1 MSYWFAHRAYLAAK
15 RCAVFKRLQT
25 GNALKAIFF
34 FWAMFYLGKV
44 FDAYNQ
50 GQLSVVLM
58 YFIGILSITF
68 LTGLSGQI
76 SLGQGALMAIGGYT
90 CALGILN
97 LGLNYWQSIIFA
109 VLASLIAGWILGVT
123 AARLSGPYLAGT
135 TLVIAL
141 AIPSLAN
148 RFESVFGGDVGLSVD
163 FGNPPQWLNNLI
175 GEIGFEQWQL
185 FATLPFASIALYIA
199 LNLFKSRTGRSWRAV
214 RDHEIA
220 ASLAGINVQRM
231 KIFTFVVASGFAGLA
246 GSMYGLRGIVGP
258 SVYPISL
265 SLALLTGAVLGG
277 LRSIEGAFIGAVVVV
292 FLPDLIEKVTGNW
305 ELAPQIG
312 NFLPAMVS
320 SLLLIL
326 TVVLNPAGVAGA
338 LHHRKSRHK

>member
-1 MSYWFAHRAYLAAK
+1 M
-15 RCAVFKRLQT
+15 FKHIQT
-25 GNALKAIFF
+25 GNALKSIIFF
-34 FWAMFYLGKV
+34 TIIFYLGKIL
-44 FDAYNQ
+44 DPYNQ

-58 YFIGILSITF
+58 YFVGILSITF

-76 SLGQGALMAIGGYT
+76 SLGQGALMAVGGYT
-90 CALGILN
+90 CALVVLN
-97 LGLNYWQSIIFA
+97 LGLNYWQSIIIA
-109 VLASLIAGWILGVT
+109 VLASLIAGWILGIT

-163 FGNPPQWLNNLI
+163 FGNPPEWLSSAI
-175 GEIGFEQWQL
+175 GEIGYEQWQL
-185 FATLPFASIALYIA
+185 FATLPFASIALYLA

-220 ASLAGINVQRM
+220 ASLTGINVQRI

-246 GSMYGLRGIVGP
+246 GAMYGLRGIVGP

-277 LRSIEGAFIGAVVVV
+277 LRSIGGAFIGAVLVV
-292 FLPDLIEKVTGNW
+292 FLPDLIEAISGSW
-305 ELAPQIG
+305 ELAPQIS
-312 NFLPAMVS
+312 NYLPAMVAGI
-320 SLLLIL
+320 LLIL
-326 TVVLNPAGVAGA
+326 TVVLNPAGVAGG
-338 LHHRKSRHK
+338 LHHHKSRHK

>member
-1 MSYWFAHRAYLAAK
+1 M
-15 RCAVFKRLQT
+15 FKRLQT

-34 FWAMFYLGKV
+34 FWVMVYLGKV

-185 FATLPFASIALYIA
+185 FATLPFASIALYLA

-220 ASLAGINVQRM
+220 ASLVGINVQRM

-246 GSMYGLRGIVGP
+246 GAMYGLRGIVGP

>member
-1 MSYWFAHRAYLAAK
+1 
-15 RCAVFKRLQT
+15 
-25 GNALKAIFF
+25 
-34 FWAMFYLGKV
+34 
-44 FDAYNQ
+44 
-50 GQLSVVLM
+50 M
-58 YFIGILSITF
+58 YFVGILSITF

-76 SLGQGALMAIGGYT
+76 SLGQGALMAVGGYT
-90 CALGILN
+90 CALVVLN
-97 LGLNYWQSIIFA
+97 LGLNYWQSIIIA
-109 VLASLIAGWILGVT
+109 VLASLVAGWILGIT

-163 FGNPPQWLNNLI
+163 FGNPPEWLSSAI
-175 GEIGFEQWQL
+175 GEIGYEQWQL
-185 FATLPFASIALYIA
+185 FATLPFASIALYLA

-220 ASLAGINVQRM
+220 ASLTGINVQRI

-246 GSMYGLRGIVGP
+246 GAMYGLRGIVGP

-277 LRSIEGAFIGAVVVV
+277 LRSIGGAFIGAVLVV
-292 FLPDLIEKVTGNW
+292 FLPDLIEAISGSW
-305 ELAPQIG
+305 ELAPQIS
-312 NFLPAMVS
+312 NYLPAMVAS
-320 SLLLIL
+320 ILLIL
-326 TVVLNPAGVAGA
+326 TVVLNPAGIAGG
-338 LHHRKSRHK
+338 LHHHKSRHN

>member
-1 MSYWFAHRAYLAAK
+1 M
-15 RCAVFKRLQT
+15 FKHIQT
-25 GNALKAIFF
+25 GNALKSIIFF
-34 FWAMFYLGKV
+34 GIIFYLGKI
-44 FDAYNQ
+44 FDPYNQ

-58 YFIGILSITF
+58 YFVGILSITF

-76 SLGQGALMAIGGYT
+76 SLGQGALMAVGGYA
-90 CALGILN
+90 CALAVLN
-97 LGLNYWQSIIFA
+97 LGLNYWQSIIIA
-109 VLASLIAGWILGVT
+109 VLASLVAGWILGIT

-163 FGNPPQWLNNLI
+163 FGNPPEWLSSAI
-175 GEIGFEQWQL
+175 GEIGYEQWQL
-185 FATLPFASIALYIA
+185 FATLPFASIALYLA

-220 ASLAGINVQRM
+220 ASLTGVNVQRI

-246 GSMYGLRGIVGP
+246 GAMYGLRGIVGP

-277 LRSIEGAFIGAVVVV
+277 LRSIGGAFIGAVLVV
-292 FLPDLIEKVTGNW
+292 FLPDLIEAISGSW
-305 ELAPQIG
+305 ELAPQIS
-312 NFLPAMVS
+312 NYLPAMVAS
-320 SLLLIL
+320 ILLIL
-326 TVVLNPAGVAGA
+326 TVVLNPAGVAGG
-338 LHHRKSRHK
+338 LHHHKSRHK

>member
-1 MSYWFAHRAYLAAK
+1 M
-15 RCAVFKRLQT
+15 FKHIQT
-25 GNALKAIFF
+25 GNALKSIIFF
-34 FWAMFYLGKV
+34 TIIFYLGKIL
-44 FDAYNQ
+44 DPYNQ

-58 YFIGILSITF
+58 YFVGILSITF

-76 SLGQGALMAIGGYT
+76 SLGQGALMAVGGYT
-90 CALGILN
+90 CALVVLN
-97 LGLNYWQSIIFA
+97 LGLNYWQSIIIA
-109 VLASLIAGWILGVT
+109 VLASLVAGWILGIT

-163 FGNPPQWLNNLI
+163 FGNPPEWLSSAI
-175 GEIGFEQWQL
+175 GEIGYEQWQL
-185 FATLPFASIALYIA
+185 FATLPFASIALYLA

-220 ASLAGINVQRM
+220 ASLTGVNVQRI

-246 GSMYGLRGIVGP
+246 GALYGLRGIVGP

-277 LRSIEGAFIGAVVVV
+277 LRSIGGAFIGAVLVV
-292 FLPDLIEKVTGNW
+292 FLPDLIEAISGSW
-305 ELAPQIG
+305 ELAPQIS
-312 NFLPAMVS
+312 NYLPAMVAGI
-320 SLLLIL
+320 LLIL
-326 TVVLNPAGVAGA
+326 TVVLNPAGVAGG
-338 LHHRKSRHK
+338 LHHHKSRHK

>member
-1 MSYWFAHRAYLAAK
+1 ML
-15 RCAVFKRLQT
+15 
-25 GNALKAIFF
+25 
-34 FWAMFYLGKV
+34 FYLGKV
-44 FDAYNQ
+44 FDPYNQ

-76 SLGQGALMAIGGYT
+76 SLGQGALMAVGGYA
-90 CALGILN
+90 CAIAVLN
-97 LGLNYWQSIIFA
+97 LGLNYWQSIILA
-109 VLASLIAGWILGVT
+109 VVISLLAGWILGIA

-141 AIPSLAN
+141 AIPTLAN
-148 RFESVFGGDVGLSVD
+148 RYESVFGGDVGLNVD
-163 FGNPPQWLNNLI
+163 FGNPPQWLIDLM

-185 FATLPFASIALYIA
+185 LATLPFASIALYLA

-220 ASLAGINVQRM
+220 ASLSGINVQRM

-246 GSMYGLRGIVGP
+246 GAMYGLRGIVGP
-258 SVYPISL
+258 SVYPVSL
-265 SLALLTGAVLGG
+265 SLTLLTGAVLGG
-277 LRSIEGAFIGAVVVV
+277 LRSISGAFIGSILVV
-292 FLPDLIEKVTGNW
+292 FLPDLIEKITGSW

-312 NFLPAMVS
+312 NFLPALVS
-320 SLLLIL
+320 GILLIL

-338 LHHRKSRHK
+338 LHNHKPRHK

>member
-1 MSYWFAHRAYLAAK
+1 
-15 RCAVFKRLQT
+15 VFKHIQT
-25 GNALKAIFF
+25 SNALKSIIFF
-34 FWAMFYLGKV
+34 AIIFYLGKIL
-44 FDAYNQ
+44 DPYNQ

-58 YFIGILSITF
+58 YFVGILSITF

-90 CALGILN
+90 CALVVLN
-97 LGLNYWQSIIFA
+97 LGLNYWQSIIIA
-109 VLASLIAGWILGVT
+109 VLASLVAGWILGIT

-163 FGNPPQWLNNLI
+163 FGNPPEWLSSAI
-175 GEIGFEQWQL
+175 GEVGYEQWQL
-185 FATLPFASIALYIA
+185 FATLPFASIALYLA

-220 ASLAGINVQRM
+220 ASLTGVNVQRI

-246 GSMYGLRGIVGP
+246 GALYGLRGIVGP

-277 LRSIEGAFIGAVVVV
+277 LRSIGGAFIGAVLVV
-292 FLPDLIEKVTGNW
+292 FLPDLIEAISGSW
-305 ELAPQIG
+305 ELAPQIS
-312 NFLPAMVS
+312 NYLPAMVAGI
-320 SLLLIL
+320 LLIL
-326 TVVLNPAGVAGA
+326 TVVLNPAGVAGG
-338 LHHRKSRHK
+338 LHHHKSRHK

>member
-1 MSYWFAHRAYLAAK
+1 M
-15 RCAVFKRLQT
+15 
-25 GNALKAIFF
+25 II
-34 FWAMFYLGKV
+34 FYLGKI
-44 FDAYNQ
+44 FDPYNQ

-58 YFIGILSITF
+58 YFVGILSITF

-76 SLGQGALMAIGGYT
+76 SLGQGALMAVGGYT
-90 CALGILN
+90 CALVVLN
-97 LGLNYWQSIIFA
+97 LGLNYWQSIIIA
-109 VLASLIAGWILGVT
+109 VLASLVAGWILGIT

-163 FGNPPQWLNNLI
+163 FGNPPEWLSSAI
-175 GEIGFEQWQL
+175 GEIGYEQWQL
-185 FATLPFASIALYIA
+185 FATLPFASIALYLA

-220 ASLAGINVQRM
+220 ASLTGVNVQRI

-246 GSMYGLRGIVGP
+246 GALYGLRGIVGP

-277 LRSIEGAFIGAVVVV
+277 LRSIGGAFIGAVLVV
-292 FLPDLIEKVTGNW
+292 FLPDLIEAISGSW
-305 ELAPQIG
+305 ELAPQIS
-312 NFLPAMVS
+312 NYLPAMVAGI
-320 SLLLIL
+320 LLIL
-326 TVVLNPAGVAGA
+326 TVVLNPAGVAGG
-338 LHHRKSRHK
+338 LHHHKSRHK

>member
-1 MSYWFAHRAYLAAK
+1 M
-15 RCAVFKRLQT
+15 FKHIQT
-25 GNALKAIFF
+25 GNALKSIIFF
-34 FWAMFYLGKV
+34 TIIFYLGKIL
-44 FDAYNQ
+44 DPYNQ

-58 YFIGILSITF
+58 YFVGILSITF

-76 SLGQGALMAIGGYT
+76 SLGQGALMAVGGYT
-90 CALGILN
+90 CALVVLN
-97 LGLNYWQSIIFA
+97 LGLNYWQSIIIA
-109 VLASLIAGWILGVT
+109 VLASLVAGWILGIT

-163 FGNPPQWLNNLI
+163 FGNPPEWLSSAI
-175 GEIGFEQWQL
+175 GEIGYEQWQL
-185 FATLPFASIALYIA
+185 FATLPFASIALYLA

-220 ASLAGINVQRM
+220 ASLTGINVQRI

-246 GSMYGLRGIVGP
+246 GAMYGLRGIVGP

-277 LRSIEGAFIGAVVVV
+277 LRSIGGAFIGAVLVV
-292 FLPDLIEKVTGNW
+292 FLPDLIDAISGSW
-305 ELAPQIG
+305 ELAPQIS
-312 NFLPAMVS
+312 NYLPAMVAGI
-320 SLLLIL
+320 LLIL
-326 TVVLNPAGVAGA
+326 TVVLNPAGVAGG
-338 LHHRKSRHK
+338 LHHHKSRHK

>member
-1 MSYWFAHRAYLAAK
+1 M
-15 RCAVFKRLQT
+15 FKHLQT
-25 GNALKAIFF
+25 GNALKTIIFF
-34 FWAMFYLGKV
+34 TIIFYLGKI
-44 FDAYNQ
+44 FDPYNQ

-58 YFIGILSITF
+58 YFVGILSITF

-90 CALGILN
+90 CALVVLN
-97 LGLNYWQSIIFA
+97 LGLNYWQSIIIA
-109 VLASLIAGWILGVT
+109 VLASLVAGWILGIT

-163 FGNPPQWLNNLI
+163 FGNPPEWLSSAI
-175 GEIGFEQWQL
+175 GEIGYEQWQL
-185 FATLPFASIALYIA
+185 FATLPFASIALYLA

-220 ASLAGINVQRM
+220 ASLTGINVQRI

-246 GSMYGLRGIVGP
+246 GALYGLRGIVGP

-277 LRSIEGAFIGAVVVV
+277 LRSIGGAFIGAVLVV
-292 FLPDLIEKVTGNW
+292 FLPDLIEAISGSW
-305 ELAPQIG
+305 ELAPQIS
-312 NFLPAMVS
+312 NYLPAMVAGI
-320 SLLLIL
+320 LLIL
-326 TVVLNPAGVAGA
+326 TVVLNPAGVAGG
-338 LHHRKSRHK
+338 LHHHKSRHK

>member
-1 MSYWFAHRAYLAAK
+1 M
-15 RCAVFKRLQT
+15 FKHIQT
-25 GNALKAIFF
+25 GNALKSAIFF
-34 FWAMFYLGKV
+34 GIIFYLGKIL
-44 FDAYNQ
+44 DPYNQ

-58 YFIGILSITF
+58 YFVGILSITF

-76 SLGQGALMAIGGYT
+76 SLGQGALMAVGGYT
-90 CALGILN
+90 CALVVLT
-97 LGLNYWQSIIFA
+97 LGLNYWQSIIIA
-109 VLASLIAGWILGVT
+109 VLASLVAGWILGIT

-163 FGNPPQWLNNLI
+163 FGNPPEWLSSAI
-175 GEIGFEQWQL
+175 GEIGYEQWQL
-185 FATLPFASIALYIA
+185 FATLPFASIALYLA

-220 ASLAGINVQRM
+220 ASLTGVNVQRI

-246 GSMYGLRGIVGP
+246 GAMYGLRGIVGP

-277 LRSIEGAFIGAVVVV
+277 LRSIGGAFIGAVLVV
-292 FLPDLIEKVTGNW
+292 FLPDLIEAISGSW
-305 ELAPQIG
+305 ELAPQIS
-312 NFLPAMVS
+312 NYLPAMVAGI
-320 SLLLIL
+320 LLIL
-326 TVVLNPAGVAGA
+326 TVVLNPAGVAGG
-338 LHHRKSRHK
+338 LHHHKSRHK

>member
-1 MSYWFAHRAYLAAK
+1 M
-15 RCAVFKRLQT
+15 FKHIQT
-25 GNALKAIFF
+25 GNALKSVIFF
-34 FWAMFYLGKV
+34 TIIFYLGKIL
-44 FDAYNQ
+44 DPYNQ

-58 YFIGILSITF
+58 YFVGILSITF

-76 SLGQGALMAIGGYT
+76 SLGQGALMAVGGYT
-90 CALGILN
+90 CALVVLN
-97 LGLNYWQSIIFA
+97 LGLNYWQSIIIA
-109 VLASLIAGWILGVT
+109 VLASLVAGWILGIT

-163 FGNPPQWLNNLI
+163 FGNPPEWLSSAI
-175 GEIGFEQWQL
+175 GEIGYEQWQL
-185 FATLPFASIALYIA
+185 FATLPFASIALYLA

-220 ASLAGINVQRM
+220 ASLTGVNVQRI

-246 GSMYGLRGIVGP
+246 GALYGLRGIVGP

-277 LRSIEGAFIGAVVVV
+277 LRSIGGAFIGAVLVV
-292 FLPDLIEKVTGNW
+292 FLPDLIEAISGSW

-312 NFLPAMVS
+312 NYLPAMVAGI
-320 SLLLIL
+320 LLIL

-338 LHHRKSRHK
+338 LHHHKPRHK

>member
-1 MSYWFAHRAYLAAK
+1 
-15 RCAVFKRLQT
+15 
-25 GNALKAIFF
+25 
-34 FWAMFYLGKV
+34 
-44 FDAYNQ
+44 
-50 GQLSVVLM
+50 M
-58 YFIGILSITF
+58 YFVGILSITF

-76 SLGQGALMAIGGYT
+76 SLGQGALMAVGGYT
-90 CALGILN
+90 CALVVLN
-97 LGLNYWQSIIFA
+97 LGLNYWQSIIIA
-109 VLASLIAGWILGVT
+109 VFASLVAGWILGIT

-163 FGNPPQWLNNLI
+163 FGNPPEWLSSAI
-175 GEIGFEQWQL
+175 GEIGYEQWQL
-185 FATLPFASIALYIA
+185 FATLPFASIALYLA

-220 ASLAGINVQRM
+220 ASLTGVNVQRI

-246 GSMYGLRGIVGP
+246 GALYGLRGIVGP

-277 LRSIEGAFIGAVVVV
+277 LRSIGGAFIGAVLVV
-292 FLPDLIEKVTGNW
+292 FLPDLIEAISGSW
-305 ELAPQIG
+305 ELAPQIS
-312 NFLPAMVS
+312 NYLPAMVAS
-320 SLLLIL
+320 ILLIL
-326 TVVLNPAGVAGA
+326 TVVLNPAGVAGG
-338 LHHRKSRHK
+338 LHHHKSRHK

>member
-1 MSYWFAHRAYLAAK
+1 M
-15 RCAVFKRLQT
+15 FKHIQT
-25 GNALKAIFF
+25 GNALKSIIFF
-34 FWAMFYLGKV
+34 GIIFYLGKI
-44 FDAYNQ
+44 FDPYNQ

-58 YFIGILSITF
+58 YFVGILSITF

-76 SLGQGALMAIGGYT
+76 SLGQGALMAVGGYA
-90 CALGILN
+90 CALAVLN
-97 LGLNYWQSIIFA
+97 LGLNYWQSIIIA
-109 VLASLIAGWILGVT
+109 VLASLVAGWILGIT

-163 FGNPPQWLNNLI
+163 FGNPPEWLSSAI
-175 GEIGFEQWQL
+175 GEIGYEQWQL
-185 FATLPFASIALYIA
+185 FATLPFASIALYLA

-220 ASLAGINVQRM
+220 ASLTGINVQRI

-246 GSMYGLRGIVGP
+246 GAMYGLRGIVGP

-277 LRSIEGAFIGAVVVV
+277 LRSIGGAFIGAVLVV
-292 FLPDLIEKVTGNW
+292 FLPDLIEAISGSW
-305 ELAPQIG
+305 ELAPQIS
-312 NFLPAMVS
+312 NYLPAMVAS
-320 SLLLIL
+320 ILLIL
-326 TVVLNPAGVAGA
+326 TVVLNPAGVAGG
-338 LHHRKSRHK
+338 LHHHKSRHK

>member
-1 MSYWFAHRAYLAAK
+1 M
-15 RCAVFKRLQT
+15 FKHIQT
-25 GNALKAIFF
+25 GNALKSVIFF
-34 FWAMFYLGKV
+34 TIIFYLGKIL
-44 FDAYNQ
+44 DPYNQ

-58 YFIGILSITF
+58 YFVGILSITF

-90 CALGILN
+90 CALVVLN
-97 LGLNYWQSIIFA
+97 LGLNYWQSIIIA
-109 VLASLIAGWILGVT
+109 VLASLVAGWILGIT

-163 FGNPPQWLNNLI
+163 FGNPPEWLSSAI
-175 GEIGFEQWQL
+175 GEIGYEQWQL
-185 FATLPFASIALYIA
+185 FATLPFASIALYLA

-220 ASLAGINVQRM
+220 ASLTGVNVQRI

-246 GSMYGLRGIVGP
+246 GALYGLRGIVGP

-277 LRSIEGAFIGAVVVV
+277 LRSIGGAFIGAVLVV
-292 FLPDLIEKVTGNW
+292 FLPDLIEAISGSW
-305 ELAPQIG
+305 ELAPQIS
-312 NFLPAMVS
+312 NYLPAMVAGI
-320 SLLLIL
+320 LLIL
-326 TVVLNPAGVAGA
+326 TVVLNPAGVAGG
-338 LHHRKSRHK
+338 LHHHKSRHK

>member
-1 MSYWFAHRAYLAAK
+1 M
-15 RCAVFKRLQT
+15 FKHIQT
-25 GNALKAIFF
+25 GNALKSIIFF
-34 FWAMFYLGKV
+34 GIIFYLGKI
-44 FDAYNQ
+44 FDPYNQ

-58 YFIGILSITF
+58 YFVGILSITF

-76 SLGQGALMAIGGYT
+76 SLGQGALMAVGGYT
-90 CALGILN
+90 CALVVLN
-97 LGLNYWQSIIFA
+97 LGLNYWQSIIIA
-109 VLASLIAGWILGVT
+109 VLASLVAGWILGIT

-163 FGNPPQWLNNLI
+163 FGNPPEWLSSAI
-175 GEIGFEQWQL
+175 GEIGYEQWQL
-185 FATLPFASIALYIA
+185 FATLPFASIALYLA

-220 ASLAGINVQRM
+220 ASLTGVNVQRI

-246 GSMYGLRGIVGP
+246 GAMYGLRGIVGP

-277 LRSIEGAFIGAVVVV
+277 LRSIGGAFIGAVLVV
-292 FLPDLIEKVTGNW
+292 FLPDLIEAISGSW
-305 ELAPQIG
+305 ELAPQIS
-312 NFLPAMVS
+312 NYLPAMVAGI
-320 SLLLIL
+320 LLIL
-326 TVVLNPAGVAGA
+326 TVVLNPAGVAGG
-338 LHHRKSRHK
+338 LHHHKSRHK

>member
-1 MSYWFAHRAYLAAK
+1 M
-15 RCAVFKRLQT
+15 FKQIQL
-25 GNALKAIFF
+25 GNLIKTALF
-34 FWAMFYLGKV
+34 FWVLFYLGKV
-44 FDAYNQ
+44 FDPYNQ

-76 SLGQGALMAIGGYT
+76 SLGQGALMAVGGYA
-90 CALGILN
+90 CAIGVLN
-97 LGLNYWQSIIFA
+97 LGFNYWQSIILA
-109 VLASLIAGWILGVT
+109 VVISLLAGWILGIA

-141 AIPSLAN
+141 AIPTLAN
-148 RFESVFGGDVGLSVD
+148 RYESVFGGDVGLNVD
-163 FGNPPQWLNNLI
+163 FGNPPQWLINLM

-185 FATLPFASIALYIA
+185 LATLPFASIALYLA

-220 ASLAGINVQRM
+220 ASLSGIDVQRM

-246 GSMYGLRGIVGP
+246 GAMYGLRGIVGP
-258 SVYPISL
+258 SVYPVSL
-265 SLALLTGAVLGG
+265 SLTLLTGAVLGG
-277 LRSIEGAFIGAVVVV
+277 LRSISGAFIGSILVV
-292 FLPDLIEKVTGNW
+292 FLPDLIEKITGSW

-312 NFLPAMVS
+312 NFLPALVS
-320 SLLLIL
+320 GILLIL

-338 LHHRKSRHK
+338 LHHHKPRHK

>member
-1 MSYWFAHRAYLAAK
+1 
-15 RCAVFKRLQT
+15 VFKRIQT
-25 GNALKAIFF
+25 GNIFKSILFFWVIFF
-34 FWAMFYLGKV
+34 LGKV
-44 FDAYNQ
+44 FDPYNQ

-58 YFIGILSITF
+58 FFIGILSITF

-76 SLGQGALMAIGGYT
+76 SLGQGALMAVGGYA
-90 CALGILN
+90 CALGVLN
-97 LGLNYWQSIIFA
+97 FGFNYWQSIIFS
-109 VLASLIAGWILGVT
+109 VLASLVAGLILGIT
-123 AARLSGPYLAGT
+123 AARLTGPYLAGT

-163 FGNPPQWLNNLI
+163 FGNPPQWLVNAT

-185 FATLPFASIALYIA
+185 LATLPFASVALFVA
-199 LNLFKSRTGRSWRAV
+199 LNLIKSRTGRSWRAV

-220 ASLAGINVQRM
+220 ASLTGINVQRM

-246 GSMYGLRGIVGP
+246 GAMYGLRGIVGP

-265 SLALLTGAVLGG
+265 SLSLLTGAVLGG
-277 LRSIEGAFIGAVVVV
+277 LRSVEGAFIGSVIVV

-305 ELAPQIG
+305 QLAPQIG

-338 LHHRKSRHK
+338 IHHRRSRHK

>member
-1 MSYWFAHRAYLAAK
+1 M
-15 RCAVFKRLQT
+15 FKHIQT
-25 GNALKAIFF
+25 GNALKSIIFF
-34 FWAMFYLGKV
+34 AIIFYLGKI
-44 FDAYNQ
+44 FDPYNQ

-58 YFIGILSITF
+58 YFVGILSITF

-76 SLGQGALMAIGGYT
+76 SLGQGALMAVGGYT
-90 CALGILN
+90 CALVVLN
-97 LGLNYWQSIIFA
+97 LGLNYWQSIIIA
-109 VLASLIAGWILGVT
+109 VLASLVAGWILGIT

-163 FGNPPQWLNNLI
+163 FGNPPEWLLSAI
-175 GEIGFEQWQL
+175 GEIGYEQWQL
-185 FATLPFASIALYIA
+185 FATLPFASIALYLA

-220 ASLAGINVQRM
+220 ASLTGVNVQRI

-246 GSMYGLRGIVGP
+246 GAMYGLRGIVGP

-277 LRSIEGAFIGAVVVV
+277 LRSIGGAFIGAVLVV
-292 FLPDLIEKVTGNW
+292 FLPDLIEAISGSW
-305 ELAPQIG
+305 ELAPQIS
-312 NFLPAMVS
+312 NYLPAMVAGI
-320 SLLLIL
+320 LLIL
-326 TVVLNPAGVAGA
+326 TVVLNPAGVAGG
-338 LHHRKSRHK
+338 LHHHKSRHK

>member
-1 MSYWFAHRAYLAAK
+1 M
-15 RCAVFKRLQT
+15 FKHIQT
-25 GNALKAIFF
+25 GNALKSVIFF
-34 FWAMFYLGKV
+34 GIIFYLGKIL
-44 FDAYNQ
+44 DPYNQ

-58 YFIGILSITF
+58 YFVGILSITF

-76 SLGQGALMAIGGYT
+76 SLGQGALMAVGGYT
-90 CALGILN
+90 CALVVLN
-97 LGLNYWQSIIFA
+97 LGLNYWQSIIIA
-109 VLASLIAGWILGVT
+109 VLASLVAGWILGIT

-163 FGNPPQWLNNLI
+163 FGNPPEWLSSAI
-175 GEIGFEQWQL
+175 GEIGYEQWQL
-185 FATLPFASIALYIA
+185 FATLPFASIALYLA

-220 ASLAGINVQRM
+220 ASLTGINVQRI

-246 GSMYGLRGIVGP
+246 GAMYGLRGIVGP

-277 LRSIEGAFIGAVVVV
+277 LRSIGGAFIGAVLVV
-292 FLPDLIEKVTGNW
+292 FLPDLIEAISGSW
-305 ELAPQIG
+305 ELAPQIS
-312 NFLPAMVS
+312 NYLPAMVAS
-320 SLLLIL
+320 ILLIL
-326 TVVLNPAGVAGA
+326 TVVLNPAGVAGG
-338 LHHRKSRHK
+338 LHHHKSRHK

>member
-1 MSYWFAHRAYLAAK
+1 M
-15 RCAVFKRLQT
+15 FKQIQL
-25 GNALKAIFF
+25 GNLIKTAIFF
-34 FWAMFYLGKV
+34 WVLFYLGKV
-44 FDAYNQ
+44 FDPYNQ

-76 SLGQGALMAIGGYT
+76 SLGQGALMAVGGYA
-90 CALGILN
+90 CAIAVLN
-97 LGLNYWQSIIFA
+97 LGLNYWQSIILA
-109 VLASLIAGWILGVT
+109 VVISLLAGWILGIA

-141 AIPSLAN
+141 AIPTLAN
-148 RFESVFGGDVGLSVD
+148 RYESVFGGDVGLNVD
-163 FGNPPQWLNNLI
+163 FGNPPQWLISVI

-185 FATLPFASIALYIA
+185 LATLPFASIALYLA

-220 ASLAGINVQRM
+220 ASLSGINVQRM

-246 GSMYGLRGIVGP
+246 GAMYGLRGIVGP
-258 SVYPISL
+258 SVYPVSL
-265 SLALLTGAVLGG
+265 SLTLLTGAVLGG
-277 LRSIEGAFIGAVVVV
+277 LRSISGAFIGSILVV
-292 FLPDLIEKVTGNW
+292 FLPDLIEKITGSW

-312 NFLPAMVS
+312 NFLPALVS
-320 SLLLIL
+320 GILLIL

-338 LHHRKSRHK
+338 LHHHKPRHK

>member
-1 MSYWFAHRAYLAAK
+1 M
-15 RCAVFKRLQT
+15 FKHIQT
-25 GNALKAIFF
+25 GNALKSIIFF
-34 FWAMFYLGKV
+34 MIIFYLGKI
-44 FDAYNQ
+44 FDPYNQ

-58 YFIGILSITF
+58 YFVGILSITF

-76 SLGQGALMAIGGYT
+76 SLGQGALMAVGGYT
-90 CALGILN
+90 CALVVLN
-97 LGLNYWQSIIFA
+97 LGLNYWQSIIIA
-109 VLASLIAGWILGVT
+109 VLASLVAGWILGIT

-163 FGNPPQWLNNLI
+163 FGNPPEWLSSAI
-175 GEIGFEQWQL
+175 GEIGYEQWQL
-185 FATLPFASIALYIA
+185 FATLPFASIALYLA

-220 ASLAGINVQRM
+220 ASLTGVNVQRI

-246 GSMYGLRGIVGP
+246 GALYGLRGIVGP

-277 LRSIEGAFIGAVVVV
+277 LRSIGGAFIGAVLVV
-292 FLPDLIEKVTGNW
+292 FLPDLIEAISGSW
-305 ELAPQIG
+305 ELAPQIS
-312 NFLPAMVS
+312 NYLPAMVAGI
-320 SLLLIL
+320 LLIL
-326 TVVLNPAGVAGA
+326 TVVLNPAGVAGG
-338 LHHRKSRHK
+338 LHHHKSRHK

>member
-1 MSYWFAHRAYLAAK
+1 M
-15 RCAVFKRLQT
+15 FKRLQT

-34 FWAMFYLGKV
+34 FWVMFYLGKV

-185 FATLPFASIALYIA
+185 FATLPFASIALYLA

-220 ASLAGINVQRM
+220 ASLVGINVQRM

-246 GSMYGLRGIVGP
+246 GAMYGLRGIVGP

-320 SLLLIL
+320 SLLLLL

>member
-1 MSYWFAHRAYLAAK
+1 M
-15 RCAVFKRLQT
+15 FKHLQT
-25 GNALKAIFF
+25 GNALKTVIFF
-34 FWAMFYLGKV
+34 TIIFYLGKIL
-44 FDAYNQ
+44 DPYNQ

-58 YFIGILSITF
+58 YFVGILSITF

-76 SLGQGALMAIGGYT
+76 SLGQGALMAVGGYT
-90 CALGILN
+90 CALVVLN
-97 LGLNYWQSIIFA
+97 LGLNYWQSIIIA
-109 VLASLIAGWILGVT
+109 VLASLVAGWILGIT

-163 FGNPPQWLNNLI
+163 FGNPPEWLSSAI
-175 GEIGFEQWQL
+175 GEIGYEQWQL
-185 FATLPFASIALYIA
+185 FATLPFASIALYLA

-220 ASLAGINVQRM
+220 ASLTGVNVQRI

-246 GSMYGLRGIVGP
+246 GALYGLRGIVGP

-277 LRSIEGAFIGAVVVV
+277 LRSIGGAFIGAVLVV
-292 FLPDLIEKVTGNW
+292 FLPDLIEAISGSW
-305 ELAPQIG
+305 ELAPQIS
-312 NFLPAMVS
+312 NYLPAMVAGI
-320 SLLLIL
+320 LLIL
-326 TVVLNPAGVAGA
+326 TVVLNPAGVAGG
-338 LHHRKSRHK
+338 LHHHKSRHK

>member
-1 MSYWFAHRAYLAAK
+1 M
-15 RCAVFKRLQT
+15 FKQIQT
-25 GNALKAIFF
+25 GNAIKSIIFF
-34 FWAMFYLGKV
+34 AVIFYLGKV
-44 FDAYNQ
+44 FDPYNQ

-97 LGLNYWQSIIFA
+97 LGFNFWQSIILA
-109 VLASLIAGWILGVT
+109 VVASLAAGWILGIT

-141 AIPSLAN
+141 AIPSLAT

-163 FGNPPQWLNNLI
+163 FGNPPEWLSGLL
-175 GEIGFEQWQL
+175 GEIGYEQWQL
-185 FATLPFASIALYIA
+185 FATLPFATIALFLA

-220 ASLAGINVQRM
+220 ASLSGVNVQRI

-246 GSMYGLRGIVGP
+246 GAMYGLRGIVGP

-265 SLALLTGAVLGG
+265 SLALLTGAILGG
-277 LRSIEGAFIGAVVVV
+277 LRSIEGAFIGAALVV
-292 FLPDLIEKVTGNW
+292 FLPDLIEQITGRW

-312 NFLPAMVS
+312 NYLPAMVS
-320 SLLLIL
+320 GVLLIL
-326 TVVLNPAGVAGA
+326 TVVLNPAGIAGA
-338 LHHRKSRHK
+338 LHHHKPRRK

>member
-1 MSYWFAHRAYLAAK
+1 MFKQIQLGNLIKAA
-15 RCAVFKRLQT
+15 L
-25 GNALKAIFF
+25 F
-34 FWAMFYLGKV
+34 FWVIFYLGKV
-44 FDAYNQ
+44 FDPYNQ

-76 SLGQGALMAIGGYT
+76 SLGQGALMAVGGYA
-90 CALGILN
+90 CAIGVLN
-97 LGLNYWQSIIFA
+97 LGFNYWQSIILA
-109 VLASLIAGWILGVT
+109 VVVSLLAGWILGIA

-141 AIPSLAN
+141 AIPTLAN
-148 RFESVFGGDVGLSVD
+148 RYESVFGGDVGLNVD
-163 FGNPPQWLNNLI
+163 FGNPPQWLINLM

-185 FATLPFASIALYIA
+185 LATLPFASIALYLA

-220 ASLAGINVQRM
+220 ASLTGINVQRM

-246 GSMYGLRGIVGP
+246 GAMYGLRGIVGP
-258 SVYPISL
+258 SVYPVSL
-265 SLALLTGAVLGG
+265 SLTLLTGAVLGG
-277 LRSIEGAFIGAVVVV
+277 LRSISGAFIGSILVV
-292 FLPDLIEKVTGNW
+292 FLPDLIEKITGAW
-305 ELAPQIG
+305 EVAPQIG
-312 NFLPAMVS
+312 NFLPALVS
-320 SLLLIL
+320 GILLIL

-338 LHHRKSRHK
+338 LHHHKPRHK

>member
-1 MSYWFAHRAYLAAK
+1 M
-15 RCAVFKRLQT
+15 FKRIQT
-25 GNALKAIFF
+25 GNALKSILF
-34 FWAMFYLGKV
+34 FWVIFYLGKV
-44 FDAYNQ
+44 FDPYNQ

-58 YFIGILSITF
+58 MFIGILSITF

-76 SLGQGALMAIGGYT
+76 SLGQGALMAVGGYA
-90 CALGILN
+90 CALGVLN
-97 LGLNYWQSIIFA
+97 FGFNYWQAIIFA
-109 VLASLIAGWILGVT
+109 VLASLVAGWILGVT

-141 AIPSLAN
+141 AIPSLAT

-163 FGNPPQWLNNLI
+163 FGNPPAWLVSAV

-185 FATLPFASIALYIA
+185 LATLPFASIALYVA
-199 LNLFKSRTGRSWRAV
+199 LNLIKSRTGRSWRAV

-220 ASLAGINVQRM
+220 ASLTGVNLQRM

-246 GSMYGLRGIVGP
+246 GAMYGLRGIVGP

-277 LRSIEGAFIGAVVVV
+277 LRSVEGAFIGAVIVV
-292 FLPDLIEKVTGNW
+292 FLPDLIDKVTGSW

-312 NFLPAMVS
+312 NYLPAMVS
-320 SLLLIL
+320 SALLVL

-338 LHHRKSRHK
+338 LHHRKHRHK